1 MGHGKCHLSLKGMS
15 MFTLLV
21 DHQPLVIILDKQTL
35 DAVEIP
41 KLQRLKERISGYV
54 FRTVWR
60 KEKDHANPDALFRAP
75 VNDPEP
81 DDMADDPIICLTF
94 ARLSPARF
102 PP

>member
-1 MGHGKCHLSLKGMS
+1 

-21 DHQPLVIILDKQTL
+21 DQQPLVTILDKQTL

-60 KEKDHANPDALFRAP
+60 KEKDHAIPGALFRAP